1 MPIRA
6 AVTGAPGAGKST
18 LLDELAASGVATGP
32 EIARAILQ
40 EPRGMKLRESDPTG
54 FAFAMLEAQ
63 LASWEHARDGADL
76 ILYDRG
82 FPDIVGFLRV
92 EGLAVPDEIDRICRE
107 YRYDGPVFRAPR
119 WAAIYRQDAE
129 RIQSWR
135 GALASDEAVV
145 NAWRDYGYEPVRLP
159 LASLTERA
167 DFVLGTLRRYGATS
181 N

>member
-92 EGLAVPDEIDRICRE
+92 EGLAVPDEIDRACRE
-107 YRYDGPVFRAPR
+107 YRYDGPVFHAPA